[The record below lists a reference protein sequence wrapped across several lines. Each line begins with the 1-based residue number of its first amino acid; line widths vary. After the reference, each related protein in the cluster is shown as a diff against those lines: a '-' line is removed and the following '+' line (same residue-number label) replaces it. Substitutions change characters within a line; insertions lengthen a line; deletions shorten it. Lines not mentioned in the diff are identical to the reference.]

1 MPDSIEQY
9 AHRMLQTIAGSP
21 IVAASTVL
29 LDKRTARSGLIR
41 GDLTM
46 LDGSRLYFR
55 ELVDTGSIA
64 ARQMYSYHYQSETG
78 TLIFRYDD
86 TPHHR
91 HPSGF
96 PHHKH
101 ADTEKNVIAATPPD
115 LAQILREVE
124 STVDFGPGVSA

>member
-21 IVAASTVL
+21 IVAASSVL

-55 ELVDTGSIA
+55 ELVDAGNIA

-91 HPSGF
+91 HLSSF

-101 ADTEKNVIAATPPD
+101 ADTEKNVIAALPPD
-115 LAQILREVE
+115 LAQILREIE
-124 STVDFGPGVSA
+124 SIVDFGPNSSA